1 MWPALSAGARHRILF
16 ATALGFSDG
25 ILTALMLAAGRLWVG
40 DTIPL
45 DLTLRIAAAGALS
58 GLATLFLAEYAR
70 LRLEMSRAAAQLNL
84 ATPNRLISSALGRA
98 ILEEATGT
106 AMLSALCSF
115 LGALIPLLTAPLAPG
130 VPAVPVA
137 AALAALAALGS
148 TLGRVLG
155 GRLVL
160 WALALVGTGVVIAAM
175 GIWLNVLG

>member
-1 MWPALSAGARHRILF
+1 MWPALSAGARRRILF

-25 ILTALMLAAGRLWVG
+25 ILTALMLAAGRLWNG
-40 DTIPL
+40 DAVSL

-84 ATPNRLISSALGRA
+84 ATPHRLISSALGRA
-98 ILEEATGT
+98 ILKEATGT
-106 AMLSALCSF
+106 ALISAFCSF
-115 LGALIPLLTAPLAPG
+115 LGALIPLLTAPVAPG
-130 VPAVPVA
+130 VPAAPVA
-137 AALAALAALGS
+137 AALTALAALGG

-155 GRLVL
+155 GQLIL
-160 WALALVGTGVVIAAM
+160 WALALVGVGAAIGAL